1 MVTEAHLDLASPDRS
16 QPAYQF
22 DFCGGQ
28 LAVDFTNTVGD
39 RGGEALEHFRTF
51 GDIVAWAEA
60 RGVVT
65 RSDAAD
71 LRRDATAAPEKA
83 RRAVRQAVE
92 LREALY
98 GVFKAIADGRR
109 PRAADVD
116 RVNAAVAE
124 TYQHATL
131 TPASAKRF
139 VLETRPGEGL
149 ARILRPVVR
158 AAVELLT
165 SDQILQVGWC
175 ADESCGWV
183 FLDTTR
189 SHTRRWCDMKSCGNR
204 NKVRRFREGAQG

>member
-1 MVTEAHLDLASPDRS
+1 MVTEQHPDPASPDRS
-16 QPAYQF
+16 QPEYRF

-39 RGGEALEHFRTF
+39 RDGDAVEHFHTF

-60 RGVVT
+60 RGVVNHGE
-65 RSDAAD
+65 AAE
-71 LRRDATAAPEKA
+71 LRREASAAPEKA
-83 RRAVRQAVE
+83 RRAVRQAID

-98 GVFKAIADGRR
+98 AVFNAIADGRR
-109 PRAADVD
+109 PRATDLD

-124 TYQHATL
+124 TYEHAAL
-131 TPASAKRF
+131 TPTSAKRF
-139 VLETRPGEGL
+139 VLQTKPGDGLMRIVRP
-149 ARILRPVVR
+149 IVR
-158 AAVELLT
+158 AAVDLLT
-165 SDQILQVGWC
+165 SDQVLQVGRC
-175 ADESCGWV
+175 ADETCGWV